1 MTPNLPPHLQESIE
15 EKFRIKCF
23 SGSEWHHNSQTAI
36 TISKHSNSYL
46 LELEG
51 YISGYRQAYA
61 DILQELGPVVNAIS
75 FYVDMDSWSEN
86 KQKESI
92 YDVIDKD
99 DLGVGDFEQSCGPNH
114 VLNSISDSN
123 NGGRMARESLKHL
136 KERILNV
143 E

>member
-1 MTPNLPPHLQESIE
+1 MKDKLPPHLQESIE
-15 EKFRIKCF
+15 EKFRIKWF

-51 YISGYRQAYA
+51 YIAGYRQAYSDLIA
-61 DILQELGPVVNAIS
+61 ELGPVVEALTELIQPLKDTS
-75 FYVDMDSWSEN
+75 ITTVGQYDSYVCE
-86 KQKESI
+86 EA
-92 YDVIDKD
+92 
-99 DLGVGDFEQSCGPNH
+99 EQ
-114 VLNSISDSN
+114 V
-123 NGGRMARESLKHL
+123 LKHL